1 MKRIE
6 LDNLQWLLYNH
17 GMSIEYGNTVVGVD
31 YLAVEDEGVD
41 LVIYDVEGLEFD
53 NERVYNYEQLVKY
66 CNENGF
72 DEENFEIDRVTLI
85 RSDDFTI

>member
-6 LDNLQWLLYNH
+6 LDNLQWLLSNH
-17 GMSIEYGNTVVGVD
+17 GMSLEYGNTVVGVD

-41 LVIYDVEGLEFD
+41 LVVYDVERIEFE
-53 NERVYNYEQLVKY
+53 NEYIYNYERLVKY
-66 CNENGF
+66 CNEYGL

-85 RSDDFTI
+85 KNDDFAI